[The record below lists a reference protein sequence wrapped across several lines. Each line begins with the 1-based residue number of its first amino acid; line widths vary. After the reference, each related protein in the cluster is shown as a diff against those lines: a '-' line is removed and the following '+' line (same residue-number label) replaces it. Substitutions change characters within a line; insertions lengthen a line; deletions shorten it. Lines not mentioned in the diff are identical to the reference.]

1 MTNLNTMTDLYNYLT
16 TTTYDITFVLI
27 AYPFSLSANKRIID
41 IVQLNILKEYSILK
55 INPLYTVTYEFLT
68 ITSDEIAQFY
78 LANVTTEIPY
88 LITYKKKYITRE
100 PWWYPCKQVSLSSP
114 IDDIN
119 VYIKY
124 SLLPLQRTYGNINR
138 NYKPFVYS
146 SGV

>member
-78 LANVTTEIPY
+78 LMTSY
-88 LITYKKKYITRE
+88 
-100 PWWYPCKQVSLSSP
+100 
-114 IDDIN
+114 
-119 VYIKY
+119 
-124 SLLPLQRTYGNINR
+124 
-138 NYKPFVYS
+138 FHF
-146 SGV
+146 